1 MDRDRLQADLWKTV
15 PRKCSVEKK
24 SEEIFGPCQ
33 KKEIE
38 RKGKIWIHR
47 RDHVVPESKSRKV
60 RTFYRGS
67 LRSRGNWFW
76 GPCIGDPGSFGDPSL
91 RPIDV
96 YYSSC
101 VAGHQTW
108 KEFVR
113 DDGLVVITTD
123 VDLSR
128 TQGGIKGL
136 PTI

>member
-1 MDRDRLQADLWKTV
+1 M
-15 PRKCSVEKK
+15 
-24 SEEIFGPCQ
+24 IFGLCQ

-47 RDHVVPESKSRKV
+47 RVHVVPESKSRKV

-76 GPCIGDPGSFGDPSL
+76 GRCIEDPGSFGDPSL
-91 RPIDV
+91 RSIDV
-96 YYSSC
+96 YNLSC
-101 VAGHQTW
+101 FAGHQTW
-108 KEFVR
+108 KEFFR
-113 DDGLVVITTD
+113 DDGLVVIAND

-128 TQGGIKGL
+128 TQRGIKGL